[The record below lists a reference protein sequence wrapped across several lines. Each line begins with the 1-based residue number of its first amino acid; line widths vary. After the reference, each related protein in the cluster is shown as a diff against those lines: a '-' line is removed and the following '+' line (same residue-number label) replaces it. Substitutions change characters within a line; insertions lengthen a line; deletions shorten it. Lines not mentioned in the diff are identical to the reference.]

1 MDALKSE
8 DLLARTMVTK
18 FISGSQLAQTFSPKK
33 YSKAN
38 RAIKV
43 LLNESNQWDCKVLT
57 ADDAKKM
64 GKGHLAGDFVATNN
78 KRIKVSTRV
87 HGSLRKTTVE
97 PRCINVQL
105 RKEDIKT
112 AHKSRLEFIV

>member
-1 MDALKSE
+1 MDNK
-8 DLLARTMVTK
+8 LAISILTK
-18 FISGSQLAQTFSPKK
+18 FISGNEVVQLFSPKK

-64 GKGHLAGDFVATNN
+64 GKGHLAGDFIATNN
-78 KRIKVSTRV
+78 KRIKVKTRV
-87 HGSLRKTTVE
+87 NGSLRKTTVE
-97 PRCINVQL
+97 PRIINVQL
-105 RKEDIKT
+105 RKDDIKT
-112 AHKSRLEFIV
+112 AHQSRIEFIV

>member
-1 MDALKSE
+1 MDALESE
-8 DLLARTMVTK
+8 NLLAIRMVTK

-43 LLNESNQWDCKVLT
+43 LLNESDKWDCKVLT

-64 GKGHLAGDFVATNN
+64 GKGHLAGDFVAYQ
-78 KRIKVSTRV
+78 
-87 HGSLRKTTVE
+87 G
-97 PRCINVQL
+97 Q
-105 RKEDIKT
+105 D
-112 AHKSRLEFIV
+112 